1 MRRPER
7 WGFTLVELLVV
18 IAIIAVLIGLLL
30 PAVQKVREAAAR
42 TQCQNNLKQ
51 IGLAMV
57 SYCLDNGGH
66 FPLTR
71 HDNPF
76 NKKVTWIYTL
86 APYIENVDKI
96 RICPVDP
103 HKDDRLKFNG
113 TSYVLSEYIAV
124 PANPN
129 VPGDEAALY
138 LQRLPA
144 TSRMIT
150 VYTISDAQPPTDLND
165 HCHPRDWFK
174 QPGGEW
180 RRLVPDIQPD
190 RFSGKLGG
198 DPNVNHA
205 AGYSNYLFADG
216 HVQTIPA
223 SQIKEWADKGVNFAK
238 PSNNVEF

>member
-1 MRRPER
+1 MRLPDRR
-7 WGFTLVELLVV
+7 GFTLVELLVV

-30 PAVQKVREAAAR
+30 PAVQKVREAAAA
-42 TQCQNNLKQ
+42 TQCKNNLKQ
-51 IGLAMV
+51 IGLAVAM
-57 SYCLDNGGH
+57 YGNDNNGR

-86 APYIENVDKI
+86 APYVENVDRI
-96 RICPVDP
+96 RICPLDP
-103 HKDDRLKFNG
+103 HGDDRLQFHG

-129 VPGDEAALY
+129 VPGDEAALRI
-138 LQRLPA
+138 QALPA

-165 HCHPRDWFK
+165 HCHPRDWFR

-190 RFSGKLGG
+190 RFAGTLGG
-198 DPNVNHA
+198 NPNDNHT

-216 HVQTIPA
+216 HVQSIPA
-223 SQIKEWADKGVNFAK
+223 SQIKTWADQGVNFAK
-238 PSNNVEF
+238 PSNTVDF

>member
-1 MRRPER
+1 MPPPER
-7 WGFTLVELLVV
+7 RGFTLIELLVV

-30 PAVQKVREAAAR
+30 PAVQKVRLAAMASK
-42 TQCQNNLKQ
+42 CKNNLKQ
-51 IGLAMV
+51 IGLAMAM
-57 SYCLDNGGH
+57 YGNDNNGR

-76 NKKVTWIYTL
+76 TKKVTWIYTL
-86 APYIENVDKI
+86 APYMENVDKI

-103 HKDDRLKFNG
+103 LGDDRLKYHG

-129 VPGDEAALY
+129 VPGDEQALRI
-138 LQRLPA
+138 QDVPA
-144 TSRMIT
+144 TTRMIT
-150 VYTISDAQPPTDLND
+150 VFTISDAQQPTDLND

-190 RFSGKLGG
+190 RFAGTLGG
-198 DPNVNHA
+198 NPNDNHT
-205 AGYSNYLFADG
+205 AGYSNYLFGDG
-216 HVQTIPA
+216 HVQSIQA
-223 SQIKEWADKGVNFAK
+223 STIKEWADRGVNFAK

>member
-1 MRRPER
+1 MRLLER
-7 WGFTLVELLVV
+7 RGFTLVELLVV
-18 IAIIAVLIGLLL
+18 IAIIAVLLALLL
-30 PAVQKVREAAAR
+30 PAVQNVRVAAAR
-42 TQCQNNLKQ
+42 VKCQNNLKQ
-51 IGLAMV
+51 IGLAMAM
-57 SYCLDNGGH
+57 YCHDNNGR

-76 NKKVTWIYTL
+76 NKKVTWIYSL
-86 APYIENVDKI
+86 APYVENVDRI
-96 RICPVDP
+96 RICPVDRLG
-103 HKDDRLKFNG
+103 DDRLKFHG

-124 PANPN
+124 PGNPN
-129 VPGDEAALY
+129 VPGDEAALTI
-138 LQRLPA
+138 QALPA

-190 RFSGKLGG
+190 RFAGALGG
-198 DPNVNHA
+198 NPNDNHT

-216 HVQTIPA
+216 HVQSIPA
-223 SQIKEWADKGVNFAK
+223 LQIKTWADRGVNFAK
-238 PSNNVEF
+238 PSNTADF